1 VKHTGIS
8 ISSAVITTMQR
19 TNNPGLPVHVEKLKK
34 YRARPMASPGTSEDP
49 ENARSALAIRV
60 SKICFVIYKGLPL

>member
-1 VKHTGIS
+1 VKHANIS
-8 ISSAVITTMQR
+8 TYSPAIATAQR
-19 TNNPGLPVHVEKLKK
+19 TYSPGLPVHVEKLKK
-34 YRARPMASPGTSEDP
+34 YRAKPMASPGASEDP